1 MTFTNMIMLGLN
13 RWNMN
18 KFLFV
23 CVAKPEKRGHMLNC
37 LKSEGSM
44 KMKEKLKN
52 NFKNG
57 DILPNLASLVRG
69 ETWWIYL
76 EVRWSS
82 KKAGV

>member
-1 MTFTNMIMLGLN
+1 MNMIMLGLN

-23 CVAKPEKRGHMLNC
+23 CVVKFEKGGYMLNC
-37 LKSEGSM
+37 LKFEGLM

-57 DILPNLASLVRG
+57 DILFNLVLLVCG
-69 ETWWIYL
+69 EICWIYF
-76 EVRWSS
+76 EVRWSF
-82 KKAGV
+82 KKVGV

>member
-1 MTFTNMIMLGLN
+1 
-13 RWNMN
+13 
-18 KFLFV
+18 
-23 CVAKPEKRGHMLNC
+23 
-37 LKSEGSM
+37 M
-44 KMKEKLKN
+44 KMKKKLKN

-57 DILPNLASLVRG
+57 DILTNLASLVRG

>member
-1 MTFTNMIMLGLN
+1 MLGLN

-23 CVAKPEKRGHMLNC
+23 CGARSEKGGHMFM
-37 LKSEGSM
+37 LKIRRFNEDEGKLEFFFL
-44 KMKEKLKN
+44 KMEI
-52 NFKNG
+52 FFT
-57 DILPNLASLVRG
+57 NLASLVRG
-69 ETWWIYL
+69 ETCWIYL